1 MLCSWSIKMRDFTLS
16 TLCHLSSLHGLLP
29 KCQISCFCCADS
41 IFHFLRERDSTALLF
56 LQLSSV
62 FQEKDK
68 ENFTNK
74 EKNKQ
79 KNSLRK
85 KKKDKSP
92 TLFPGSSGHCNNTG
106 MGLSLAFSLCW
117 KPLLVTLYRI
127 KRKKIPHHSNGTEG
141 FSDDSFVFK
150 GVSIFCQLSLLS
162 LNRNTKE
169 SSPQQWHGGTRGQ
182 EPVSIPGTSS
192 LLKQKKKKRVRE
204 KEKKKP
210 SPGLHTAAYRH
221 LDVLDACRWRGGG
234 WHQNSPREGMR
245 GQWRFMWGEWDG
257 QGKIVRRSC

>member
-1 MLCSWSIKMRDFTLS
+1 
-16 TLCHLSSLHGLLP
+16 
-29 KCQISCFCCADS
+29 
-41 IFHFLRERDSTALLF
+41 
-56 LQLSSV
+56 
-62 FQEKDK
+62 
-68 ENFTNK
+68 
-74 EKNKQ
+74 
-79 KNSLRK
+79 
-85 KKKDKSP
+85 
-92 TLFPGSSGHCNNTG
+92 

-192 LLKQKKKKRVRE
+192 LLKQKKKKKKSEREREEKTLSRSAHCSLPPSWCPWCVPMAWRRLAPEQPKRRNERPMEIYVRRVRW
-204 KEKKKP
+204 
-210 SPGLHTAAYRH
+210 TR
-221 LDVLDACRWRGGG
+221 
-234 WHQNSPREGMR
+234 
-245 GQWRFMWGEWDG
+245 
-257 QGKIVRRSC
+257 

>member
-1 MLCSWSIKMRDFTLS
+1 MLCFWSIKMRDFTLS

-192 LLKQKKKKRVRE
+192 LLKQKKKKKSEREREEKTLSRSAHCSLPPSWCPWCVPMAWRRLAPEQPKRRNERPMEIYVRRVRW
-204 KEKKKP
+204 
-210 SPGLHTAAYRH
+210 TR
-221 LDVLDACRWRGGG
+221 
-234 WHQNSPREGMR
+234 
-245 GQWRFMWGEWDG
+245 
-257 QGKIVRRSC
+257 